1 MFQEEPAPCFLS
13 GARVSFP
20 GLSLLFGY
28 SGCIVKDRGEL
39 LNGFML
45 KVGFTSGSY

>member
-13 GARVSFP
+13 RSQSLVSRAYSFV
-20 GLSLLFGY
+20 GY

-45 KVGFTSGSY
+45 KVDFTSGSY